1 MTRDADLVIVGGG
14 PVGLATALYA
24 VRAGL
29 TPIVLEPRQGTI
41 DKACGE
47 GLMPAGL
54 RALLELDVDPAGFPL
69 QGIRYCRG
77 GRTATAD
84 FRTPGRGVRRT
95 TLHAALAAEVQR
107 HGIPV
112 YAAHATA
119 VTQSADSVTVQARAG
134 ESPRTVTGR
143 HLIAADGLHSPM
155 RAALGLERPAA
166 PPTGRR
172 RFGQRAHFA
181 ISPWSDHV
189 EVHWGDDAEAYV
201 TPVAEDRVGVAIL
214 TSRKA
219 PYAALLAQFPELR
232 ARLDGATTV
241 GETRGAGPLRQR
253 TSARVAG
260 RAMLVGDASGYIDAL
275 TGEGISLGVQR
286 AQAAV
291 AAITGGDLAAYERQW
306 RRIGR
311 TPALLTHGLL
321 LATRPGWARR
331 AIVPAAQAAPMVFR
345 GAVRALGDGS

>member
-1 MTRDADLVIVGGG
+1 MTSDADIVIIGGG
-14 PVGLATALYA
+14 PVGLAAALYA

-54 RALLELDVDPAGFPL
+54 RALLDLGVDPAGFPL
-69 QGIRYCRG
+69 RGIRYCRG
-77 GRTATAD
+77 PRSATAD
-84 FRTPGRGVRRT
+84 FRTEGRGVRRT

-107 HGIPV
+107 HGIPG
-112 YAAHATA
+112 YAVHATS
-119 VTQSADSVTVQARAG
+119 VTQSADGVTVHTRG
-134 ESPRTVTGR
+134 GDDPPHVTGSY
-143 HLIAADGLHSPM
+143 LVAADGLHSPM
-155 RAALGLERPAA
+155 RAALGLERPG
-166 PPTGRR
+166 GRRPR

-189 EVHWGDDAEAYV
+189 EVHWGATAEAYV
-201 TPVAEDRVGVAIL
+201 TPVAPDLVGVAIL

-219 PYAALLAQFPELR
+219 PYAVLLDEFPELR
-232 ARLDGATTV
+232 ARLDGAATV

-260 RAMLVGDASGYIDAL
+260 RAVLVGDASGYVDAL
-275 TGEGISLGVQR
+275 TGEGVSLGLQH

-291 AAITGGDLAAYERQW
+291 TAIAGGDVAAYEQQW

-311 TPALLTHGLL
+311 MPALLTHGLL
-321 LATRPGWARR
+321 LATGPGWARR
-331 AIVPAAQAAPMVFR
+331 AIVPAAQAAPAIFR